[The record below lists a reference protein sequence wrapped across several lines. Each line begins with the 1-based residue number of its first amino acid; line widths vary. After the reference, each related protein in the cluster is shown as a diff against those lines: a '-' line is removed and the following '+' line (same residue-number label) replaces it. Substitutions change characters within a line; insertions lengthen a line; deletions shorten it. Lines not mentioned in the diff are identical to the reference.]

1 MEEANTVKTAAE
13 HAMEFVE
20 CMWRDIEQPG
30 AYVDLETGYL
40 YRIPPEALQ
49 QRATPLIR
57 RESTRVSRLMRISQD
72 PCVTAQAARL
82 ICCQH
87 NITPNF

>member
-1 MEEANTVKTAAE
+1 MEEASTVKTEAE
-13 HAMEFVE
+13 HDMEIVE

-49 QRATPLIR
+49 QRAAPLIR
-57 RESTRVSRLMRISQD
+57 RESTRVSRLMRVSKD
-72 PCVTAQAARL
+72 PCITTQAARL
-82 ICCQH
+82 ICCKH
-87 NITPNF
+87 NITAHF

>member
-1 MEEANTVKTAAE
+1 MEEANMVKPKAE
-13 HAMEFVE
+13 HAMEIVE

-49 QRATPLIR
+49 QRAAPLIR
-57 RESTRVSRLMRISQD
+57 RESTRVSRLMRVSKD
-72 PCVTAQAARL
+72 PCITTQAARL
-82 ICCQH
+82 ICCKH
-87 NITPNF
+87 NITAHF

>member
-1 MEEANTVKTAAE
+1 MEEASMVN
-13 HAMEFVE
+13 MEAKHDMELVE
-20 CMWRDIEQPG
+20 CTWRDIEQPG

-40 YRIPPEALQ
+40 YRIPTEALPQ
-49 QRATPLIR
+49 CAAPLMQ
-57 RESTRVSRLMRISQD
+57 RESTRVSRLVLISKD
-72 PCVTAQAARL
+72 PCVTIQAARW